1 MNNFKKIGLS
11 ALAGSLVAVSAHAA
25 EFSVSGSAS
34 ITMDRPVLDKYGE
47 GAATGNDFSMG
58 DSLTFNASGETD
70 GGIGVAV
77 MYEID
82 GGALDDYDMTLSGDW
97 GSLKFNGSGS
107 SSALG
112 AIDDVTPNAYEEAW
126 DIVDYDGTLTV
137 GAPTIIGGG
146 GGTNMFIY
154 TSPSFS
160 GATIT
165 AAYQNDGGAAAVADS
180 YSDFAI
186 KFSPEMVEGLTLGY
200 GAGSVPVAGT
210 DLAKDNSTMY
220 VKYAIGGFTVGYQV
234 SESDHDT
241 ASSSLDSTAYG
252 ITYAVNDDFSVG
264 YSYHETEFDAAASD
278 NTDQESTGISFSYTM
293 GGMTLGGAMNDVD
306 SMDGVATGDY
316 EGYEFNLA
324 FAF

>member
-34 ITMDRPVLDKYGE
+34 ITMDRPVTDK

-70 GGIGVAV
+70 NGIGVAV

-82 GGALDDYDMTLSGDW
+82 NGALDDYDMTLSGDW

-146 GGTNMFIY
+146 GGANMFIY
-154 TSPSFS
+154 TSPTVS
-160 GATIT
+160 GFTVT

-180 YSDFAI
+180 YHDYAVAY
-186 KFSPEMVEGLTLGY
+186 SPEMVEGLTVGY
-200 GAGSVPVAGT
+200 GAGTIMTGIST
-210 DLAKDNSTMY
+210 EKDNNTMY
-220 VKYAIGGFTVGYQV
+220 AKYAVGGFTVGYQV

-241 ASSSLDSTAYG
+241 VSSSLDSTAYG

-264 YSYHETEFDAAASD
+264 YSYHELEFDAAKSS
-278 NTDQESTGISFSYTM
+278 NNSDQESTGVSASYTM
-293 GGMTLGGAMNDVD
+293 GGMTLAGAMNSVD
-306 SMDGVATGDY
+306 QMDGVASGDY
-316 EGYEFNLA
+316 EGYEFNLK

>member
-34 ITMDRPVLDKYGE
+34 ITMDRPVLDNGV
-47 GAATGNDFSMG
+47 ATGNDFSMG

-70 GGIGVAV
+70 GGLGVAV

-97 GSLKFNGSGS
+97 GSLKFNGSGA

-137 GAPTIIGGG
+137 GAPTVIGGG

-165 AAYQNDGGAAAVADS
+165 AAYQNDGGAAAIADS
-180 YSDFAI
+180 YHDFAI
-186 KFSPEMVEGLTLGY
+186 AISPEMVEGLTLGY
-200 GAGSVPVAGT
+200 GAGSVPVAGE
-210 DLAKDNSTMY
+210 DIEKDNSTAY

-241 ASSSLDSTAYG
+241 TSSSLDSTAYG
-252 ITYAVNDDFSVG
+252 ITYAVNDDFSIG
-264 YSYHETEFDAAASD
+264 YSHHETEFDSGATN
-278 NTDQESTGISFSYTM
+278 NTDQESSGISASYTM
-293 GGMTLGGAMNDVD
+293 GGMTLAGAMNEVD

-316 EGYEFNLA
+316 EGYEFNLK

>member
-34 ITMDRPVLDKYGE
+34 ITMDRPVTDK

-70 GGIGVAV
+70 NGLGVAV

-82 GGALDDYDMTLSGDW
+82 NGALDDYDMTLSGDW

-107 SSALG
+107 SSALS

-137 GAPTIIGGG
+137 GAPTVITGGG
-146 GGTNMFIY
+146 GANMFIY
-154 TSPSFS
+154 TSPSFM
-160 GATIT
+160 GATVT
-165 AAYQNDGGAAAVADS
+165 VAYQNDGGAVTVQDS
-180 YSDFAI
+180 YTDFAI
-186 KFSPEMVEGLTLGY
+186 AYSPEMVEGLTLGY
-200 GAGSVPVAGT
+200 ATADQETAINKSVTKTTGYA
-210 DLAKDNSTMY
+210 
-220 VKYAIGGFTVGYQV
+220 KYAVGGLTIGYQV
-234 SESDHDT
+234 SEADHDT
-241 ASSSLDSTAYG
+241 KTSSADSHGYG
-252 ITYAVNDDFSVG
+252 VTYAVNDDFSIG
-264 YSYHETEFDAAASD
+264 YHSHTYEPDSGASGSGKG
-278 NTDQESTGISFSYTM
+278 TLDQESTGISASYTM
-293 GGMTLGGAMNDVD
+293 GGMTLAGAMNETDNSRGTASND
-306 SMDGVATGDY
+306 FES
-316 EGYEFNLA
+316 YEFNLS

>member
-11 ALAGSLVAVSAHAA
+11 ALAGSLVAVSAQAA
-25 EFSVSGSAS
+25 EMSVSGSAS
-34 ITMDRPVLDKYGE
+34 ITMDRPVLDNGV
-47 GAATGNDFSMG
+47 ATGNDFSMG
-58 DSLTFNASGETD
+58 DSIVFNASGETD
-70 GGIGVAV
+70 GGLSVAL

-82 GGALDDYDMTLSGDW
+82 AGALDEHDIVLSGDW

-107 SSALG
+107 SSALA

-137 GAPTIIGGG
+137 GAPTVIGGG

-154 TSPSFS
+154 TSPNFG

-165 AAYQNDGGAAAVADS
+165 AAYQNDGGAAAVAGS
-180 YSDFAI
+180 YHDFAI
-186 KFSPEMVEGLTLGY
+186 AVSPEAVEGLTVGY
-200 GAGSVPVAGT
+200 GAGSVPVAGNE
-210 DLAKDNSTMY
+210 LEKDNSTMY
-220 VKYAIGGFTVGYQV
+220 VKYAIGGFTVGYQQ

-241 ASSSLDSTAYG
+241 TSSSQDSIAYG
-252 ITYAVNDDFSVG
+252 ITYAVNDDFSIG
-264 YSYHETEFDAAASD
+264 YSYHEVEFDSGATN
-278 NTDQESTGISFSYTM
+278 NTDQQSTGISASYTM
-293 GGMTLGGAMNDVD
+293 GGMTLGGAMNEVE

-316 EGYEFNLA
+316 EGYEFNLS